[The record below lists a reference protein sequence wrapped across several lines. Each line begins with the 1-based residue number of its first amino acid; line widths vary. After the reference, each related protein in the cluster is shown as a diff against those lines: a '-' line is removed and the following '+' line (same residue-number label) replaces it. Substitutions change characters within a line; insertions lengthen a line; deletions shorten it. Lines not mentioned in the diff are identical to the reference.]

1 MSFFEICG
9 WIGALSYIG
18 AYFLLSIKVISSN
31 KPLFHLLNA
40 LGGLCLIINAIG
52 LKDSPNLIVNLIW
65 MLIALFTTGR
75 IMLKSSTG

>member
-1 MSFFEICG
+1 MTFYEFCG
-9 WIGALSYIG
+9 WTGAVSYIG
-18 AYFLLSIKVISSN
+18 AYFLLSIKIISAN

-52 LKDSPNLIVNLIW
+52 LNDNPNLIVNLIW

-75 IMLKSSTG
+75 IILNK